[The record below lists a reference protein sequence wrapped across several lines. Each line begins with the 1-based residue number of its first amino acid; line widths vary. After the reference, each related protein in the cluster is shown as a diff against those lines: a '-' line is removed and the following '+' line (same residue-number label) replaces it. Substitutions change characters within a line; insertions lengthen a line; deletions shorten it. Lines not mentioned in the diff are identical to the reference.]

1 MTDRLAELRQ
11 PHVSGASSQVDDIE
25 AGFHQNNLRQQQD
38 AVLAKF
44 NKEADA
50 IDKVYSWAN
59 TTLSAI
65 RPKLQDPSSL
75 AVAEQQL
82 DQVENKLDAVR
93 KRLKRMASDNKDLAA
108 AGTLVPA
115 SLKIRVSRYTKL
127 GKDFMA
133 VTEQVQMVREEH
145 KKVVTRAVKNDILHA
160 NPAVS
165 EATVDRA
172 LETGEGLDTVLQP
185 DTVALGYQIDDLRS
199 RNDAIQKL
207 SKNIVD
213 LHQMFTDMSILVEGQ
228 QELINDIEYNVKEVK
243 ADTKKAAEE
252 LVIARKHQ
260 KSARKKKM
268 CICVLVIIIIVGV
281 AAAIIIPLGIN
292 NGWFSGGGNNNNN
305 NNNSGS
311 SNNNNGGQQ
320 NPAPTPPGS
329 ASTRRALHNDAP
341 IFFKSRW
348 YD

>member
-11 PHVSGASSQVDDIE
+11 PHVSGGSSQVDDIE
-25 AGFHQNNLRQQQD
+25 AGYHQNSLRQQQD
-38 AVLAKF
+38 AVLVKF

-50 IDKVYSWAN
+50 IDKVYAWAN
-59 TTLSAI
+59 TTLGDI

-82 DQVENKLDAVR
+82 DQVEKKLDAVR

-133 VTEQVQMVREEH
+133 VTEEVQMVREEH

-172 LETGEGLDTVLQP
+172 LETGEGLDAVLQP
-185 DTVALGYQIDDLRS
+185 NTVALGYQLEDLRS

-268 CICVLVIIIIVGV
+268 CICVLVIIIIVGI
-281 AAAIIIPLGIN
+281 AAAVIIPLGIN
-292 NGWFSGGGNNNNN
+292 NGWFGGGGSNNNNN
-305 NNNSGS
+305 NNG
-311 SNNNNGGQQ
+311 SNNNNSGSQQ

-329 ASTRRALHNDAP
+329 ASARRALANDSP
-341 IFFKSRW
+341 LFFKSRW